1 MRHSTILA
9 TTLLAFAA
17 AAPLQAQDNDFAWR
31 KALARGKSI
40 EIKGINGNVRAVAA
54 TGNEVIVNA
63 SKHAK
68 RSDPSTVEIRVI
80 EHPDGVTI
88 CAVYPTPR
96 NADHEN
102 ECNSGEGGHM
112 SVNRNDV
119 KVDFTVQVP
128 AGVNANLKTVNGDV
142 EVERLASNVD
152 ATTVNGQVDIS
163 TSGYA
168 RASTVNGSIVA
179 QLGSAAWAGDIEFET
194 VNGSVTLDLP
204 ANLNADVRFQTL
216 NGGIET
222 DFPVNVVGE
231 LSRRR
236 MKGTIGSGGR
246 DLYASTVNGSIRL
259 RRAG

>member
-1 MRHSTILA
+1 
-9 TTLLAFAA
+9 
-17 AAPLQAQDNDFAWR
+17 
-31 KALARGKSI
+31 
-40 EIKGINGNVRAVAA
+40 
-54 TGNEVIVNA
+54 
-63 SKHAK
+63 
-68 RSDPSTVEIRVI
+68 
-80 EHPDGVTI
+80 
-88 CAVYPTPR
+88 
-96 NADHEN
+96 
-102 ECNSGEGGHM
+102 M

-128 AGVNANLKTVNGDV
+128 AGVHANLKTVNGDV